1 MRPRTGLARRSVP
14 RRQGCL
20 AVGDDVADRLTD
32 LLGDRGADGPVARA
46 PDVHAALLSLVED
59 GPRAVVVSPPQL
71 LPRPRAAL
79 RALTKAAS
87 PCPVVL
93 LSPGR
98 GEPRSERAATAM
110 GVPCVREAGSALAIL
125 PASSATSPSS
135 ASSPRE
141 PATPPAARRPRRLR
155 DIAFVDRCFQR
166 LDRPDDLC
174 RFVVSS
180 FAKVSGAGRVTL
192 MLVDA
197 ERASLFIK
205 AARGLDAALV
215 GRVRVPASSGVAG
228 RAATLGRAVVGRAVA
243 GGARG
248 YTGTAYAVLPL
259 GPLPVGGAPPR
270 CEGVLALTDLP
281 GDALPGTA
289 TVRRWVRRARR
300 AGQALSVARRIEQAE
315 SLSATDELTGLP
327 NRRAFLRALHREVER
342 ARRAGDA
349 VAVGLLDVDHFKAVN
364 DRFGHPV
371 GDRVLAQVARRL
383 SGALRETDL
392 VARFGGEEFAVLLT
406 GLQDGTAAEALSVL
420 ERART
425 AVGGRPLALG
435 PGLPCPVVTISGGVA
450 VLPQDG
456 LDGATLV
463 HKADAALYAAKAAGR
478 NQVHHA

>member
-1 MRPRTGLARRSVP
+1 MRPRTSLATRAVP
-14 RRQGCL
+14 RRHGCL

-32 LLGDRGADGPVARA
+32 VLGEHGAGGPVARA

-59 GPRAVVVSPPQL
+59 GPRAVVISPPHL

-93 LSPGR
+93 LAAGR
-98 GEPRSERAATAM
+98 GEPRCERAADAL
-110 GVPCVREAGSALAIL
+110 GVPCVREAGSALSLL
-125 PASSATSPSS
+125 PSPARREAT
-135 ASSPRE
+135 A
-141 PATPPAARRPRRLR
+141 PPDARRPRRLR

-180 FAKVSGAGRVTL
+180 FAKASGAGRVTL

-215 GRVRVPASSGVAG
+215 GRVRVPVSSGVAG
-228 RAATLGRAVVGRAVA
+228 RVATLGRAVVGRAVA

-248 YTGTAYAVLPL
+248 YAGTAYAVLPL
-259 GPLPVGGAPPR
+259 GPQAPSSAPAR

-281 GDALPGTA
+281 DDALPGGA

-327 NRRAFLRALHREVER
+327 NRRAFLRALHREIER

-420 ERART
+420 ERARA

-463 HKADAALYAAKAAGR
+463 HKADAALYAAKGAGR